1 MADAELE
8 AEDSSEDGGG
18 GVATPRQSGCATLV
32 APLGPE
38 QLRRVLEQVARAQPP
53 AEPPPFVLQDAARR
67 LRDAA
72 QQAALQRGP
81 GAEPPRASRLL
92 PPQQL
97 EAICVKV
104 TSGDRKA
111 QERPMPRLTTILPKT
126 ARQGQLPG
134 RQSSASGLGIASSQL
149 LRAQPLLSTGPQLCL
164 LSNSPQPPVQL
175 LVQRPLPALQPV
187 PVKRVSTPEA
197 PVGQGTV
204 LAPLSTFEP
213 LAVTSVSSNSANLF
227 ISNSHTKH
235 TEKIKKS
242 LKVKTRSGRISRP
255 PRYKAKDYIFI
266 KTEDLADGH
275 LSDSDDYSELSVEED
290 EEQREKQA
298 LFDVSSCSLRP
309 KMFKCQTCEK
319 SYIGK
324 GGLARHFKLN
334 PGHSQLE
341 PEMLQSEKANGS
353 VIRGCAEGR
362 TISLTSPRLSP
373 PALIS
378 EERAGS
384 AWGRLQNGQSVDV
397 EEALVSGPENG
408 SFSALLGSERHPGP
422 RRSGSCIAP
431 PESSTAILERSGEA
445 PPHRAAGAQST
456 ARSRARLREFLHQ
469 CDREALV
476 ELALPQLAQEVTVYE
491 FLLMKVDT
499 GHGAKPFFPAVYKE
513 FEELHR
519 MVKEMCQDYLSSP
532 RPRSQ
537 EPLEINNNKVAES
550 LGITEELRKTCTDCI
565 RSKCTSRDVDREALE
580 KAGQPKREI
589 ETTEERRASVKRT
602 RRGPPPQDNTQ
613 ALADTGGWQAPALCA
628 PAASEGLGPRVNGNT
643 SHHSEESHTMPVAGS
658 NTSILHA
665 GQQLKAFADLEARS
679 GSLDPT
685 VLAQNVS
692 GPGLYTQLGQP
703 RTLAQ
708 ERVAA
713 FLEEDTQEHS
723 AAWNAGDS
731 LRGRDLCS
739 TLIPTRG
746 VGPLLS
752 SGSGNTEAGNP
763 IEVHSY
769 HMKGHRSRPCA
780 TLPTEVAAPLPEN
793 VSSMDI
799 VPMDCAYRTVP
810 EPGPQPSGDKSLSPD
825 RGLGSHTGDL
835 DQFPCGA
842 EVPTDHRELESIVA
856 VGETVA
862 FEITHG
868 RHGLLSQGQEHI
880 FIQTSD
886 GLILSH
892 PGSIV
897 SGEDIV
903 IVTDALHVGPPEG
916 APLETMEAEP
926 SQ

>member
-18 GVATPRQSGCATLV
+18 GVATPHQSGRAARV

-38 QLRRVLEQVARAQPP
+38 QLRRVLEQVAKARLP
-53 AEPPPFVLQDAARR
+53 AEPPPFVLQDAAQR
-67 LRDAA
+67 LRNVA

-81 GAEPPRASRLL
+81 GAEPPRAPRLL
-92 PPQQL
+92 TPQQL

-104 TSGDRKA
+104 TSGDRKT
-111 QERPMPRLTTILPKT
+111 QERPMPLLTTILPKT
-126 ARQGQLPG
+126 ARQGQLPE
-134 RQSSASGLGIASSQL
+134 RQSSALGLGIASSQL

-187 PVKRVSTPEA
+187 PVKRASTREVPA
-197 PVGQGTV
+197 GQSTV

-213 LAVTSVSSNSANLF
+213 LAVTSVSSSSANLF

-235 TEKIKKS
+235 TEKLKKS

-266 KTEDLADGH
+266 KTEDLADSH

-290 EEQREKQA
+290 EEQREKKA
-298 LFDVSSCSLRP
+298 PFDVSGCSLRP

-324 GGLARHFKLN
+324 GGLARHLKLH
-334 PGHSQLE
+334 PGHGQLE

-353 VIRGCAEGR
+353 VIRGRAKGR
-362 TISLTSPRLSP
+362 TVSLTSPRLSP
-373 PALIS
+373 PALVS
-378 EERAGS
+378 EEGAGS
-384 AWGRLQNGQSVDV
+384 AWGGLQNGQSVEV

-408 SFSALLGSERHPGP
+408 SVSALLGSEGQPGP
-422 RRSGSCIAP
+422 RRSGYSIGPA
-431 PESSTAILERSGEA
+431 ESSTATLEQSDEA
-445 PPHRAAGAQST
+445 PPHRAVGARST
-456 ARSRARLREFLHQ
+456 ARSRAGLREFLHQ

-491 FLLMKVDT
+491 FLLTKVDT

-513 FEELHR
+513 FEELHK
-519 MVKEMCQDYLSSP
+519 MVKEMCQDYLRNP
-532 RPRSQ
+532 GPHSQ

-565 RSKCTSRDVDREALE
+565 WPKDTSRDVDREELE
-580 KAGQPKREI
+580 EAGQRKREI
-589 ETTEERRASVKRT
+589 KTAEERLASVKRT
-602 RRGPPPQDNTQ
+602 RRGPPPQDPAQ
-613 ALADTGGWQAPALCA
+613 VLADTGGQWALALCA
-628 PAASEGLGPRVNGNT
+628 PTANEGLGPRVNGST
-643 SHHSEESHTMPVAGS
+643 SHHSEENCTMPAAGS
-658 NTSILHA
+658 NASVSHT

-679 GSLDPT
+679 GSVDPT
-685 VLAQNVS
+685 VLDQKVS
-692 GPGLYTQLGQP
+692 GPGLYTQLGEP
-703 RTLAQ
+703 RMLAQ
-708 ERVAA
+708 EQVAA

-723 AAWNAGDS
+723 SDWNAGDS
-731 LRGRDLCS
+731 PRGQDRCS
-739 TLIPTRG
+739 TLISTQG
-746 VGPLLS
+746 VVPLLS

-763 IEVHSY
+763 VEVHSS
-769 HMKGHRSRPCA
+769 HVNGHCSRPSA
-780 TLPTEVAAPLPEN
+780 ALLTEAPLLEK
-793 VSSMDI
+793 VLSMDI
-799 VPMDCAYRTVP
+799 VPVDCAYRTVP
-810 EPGPQPSGDKSLSPD
+810 EPGPQPGGNRSLSPD
-825 RGLGSHTGDL
+825 RESHIGDL
-835 DQFPCGA
+835 DQLPCGTG
-842 EVPTDHRELESIVA
+842 VPTDHRELESIVA
-856 VGETVA
+856 VGETMA
-862 FEITHG
+862 FEFTHG
-868 RHGLLSQGQEHI
+868 CLELLSQGQEQI

-886 GLILSH
+886 GLILSQ

-897 SGEDIV
+897 SGEEHVV
-903 IVTDALHVGPPEG
+903 IVTDALQTGPPEG